1 MEEQRD
7 DTSLIVECKQDTH
20 AIGRGAVLSWLV
32 IMHIH

>member
-20 AIGRGAVLSWLV
+20 AIGRGAVYYAPGWL
-32 IMHIH
+32 IQ